1 MDGWGVETSPPPL
14 LLLLLILLHSLFV
27 VEVQGLDTLEGGFE
41 VLYVCGGGVG
51 VPARRYA
58 LVL

>member
-1 MDGWGVETSPPPL
+1 MDGGRDFAAAA
-14 LLLLLILLHSLFV
+14 LILLHSLFV
-27 VEVQGLDTLEGGFE
+27 VEVQGLDTLEGGFK